1 MLEPIQPIQPE
12 GGGQPTVSL
21 KPPERPP
28 EGTVRADRRR
38 IASTRLSFSQ
48 SETGDIIVRVFHRG
62 TGELIRQIPPE
73 ERLKLAARIRMILE
87 HLEA

>member
-38 IASTRLSFSQ
+38 ILSARLSFSQ
-48 SETGDIIVRVFHRG
+48 SETGDIIVRVFDRG

-73 ERLKLAARIRMILE
+73 ERLKMAARIQTILQ
-87 HLEA
+87 HLEE